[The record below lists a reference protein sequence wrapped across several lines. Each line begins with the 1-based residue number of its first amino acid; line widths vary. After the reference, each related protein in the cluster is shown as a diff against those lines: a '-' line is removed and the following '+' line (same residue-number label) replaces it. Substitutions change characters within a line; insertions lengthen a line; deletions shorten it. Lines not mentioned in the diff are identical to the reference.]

1 MKAEDI
7 KLIGVMGGGVMGGGI
22 AQSCAVGGFAVRI
35 RDMTEELLEKTRE
48 TMIEGRFG
56 LRGAVERQKLT
67 QEQMDEALGRI
78 SFTTDTQELRDA
90 DLIIEAV
97 PEDLELKRKIYA
109 ELDTTIK
116 PEAVFA
122 SNTSGFAISDLNQA
136 VARKERFIGMHWFSP
151 AFVMRLIEIIYA
163 PETSEDTI
171 QLLEQVGAKMGKE
184 TVRVKDAPDKYGF
197 VANRIYFAAVAEARK
212 VMEEEIAS
220 VEDINKA
227 MRFGFNWPAGPLEMV
242 AGARKG
248 WQ

>member
-1 MKAEDI
+1 MKVEDI
-7 KLIGVMGGGVMGGGI
+7 KRIAVMGGGVMGGGI
-22 AQSCAVGGFAVRI
+22 AQTCAAAGFNVTI
-35 RDMTEELLEKTRE
+35 RDLTDELLEKTRD
-48 TMIEGRFG
+48 TMVEGRFG
-56 LRGAVERQKLT
+56 LRGAVERGKLT
-67 QEQMDEALGRI
+67 QEQMDAAMARVTLTKAMEDLG
-78 SFTTDTQELRDA
+78 EA

-97 PEDLELKRKIYA
+97 PEDMELKKKVFS
-109 ELDTTIK
+109 ELDRIAK
-116 PEAVFA
+116 PAAVFA

-136 VARKERFIGMHWFSP
+136 VSRKERFIGMHWFSP

-163 PETSEDTI
+163 PETSEETI
-171 QLLEQVGAKMGKE
+171 QLLEAVGAKLGKE
-184 TVRVKDAPDKYGF
+184 TVRVKDAPGKYGF

-212 VMEEEIAS
+212 VMDEGVAS